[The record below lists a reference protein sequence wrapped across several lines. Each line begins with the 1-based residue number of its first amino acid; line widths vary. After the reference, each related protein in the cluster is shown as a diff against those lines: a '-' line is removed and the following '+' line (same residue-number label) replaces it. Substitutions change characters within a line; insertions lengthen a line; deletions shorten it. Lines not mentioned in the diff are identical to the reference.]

1 MAKRRFLPKYVT
13 AFSDRHGKERL
24 RFRRKGFESHYFD
37 APLGTEAFRIEYQ
50 TCMAGKVDSKE
61 RAVARTVPGSIAE
74 AVTRYISVPSRLG
87 PTPTTQ
93 AKITA
98 ILTKFRDRYGNGPNG
113 PCMLVDCDF
122 EVIDVIVGEKRQKV
136 KVDGKWEG
144 GIEAARKLR
153 KELIR
158 FFDYCIKAKM
168 ITVNP
173 ASQSERVKV
182 AAGQKSK
189 GFHTWTEDEIEQY
202 RKRHALGTK
211 ARLAM
216 ELLLWT
222 DQRGIDAMHLGRQHI
237 KDGRFNI
244 SQSKNGKDLRIKV
257 APQLLRAISS
267 MPAGSLGEMCYLV
280 NAWGKPFTRKGFGNK
295 MRQWCNEAD
304 LRHCSAHGL
313 RKAMMRRM
321 AELEMG
327 NQTMKAV
334 SGHTRDEEVAR
345 YTAAANQ
352 AKLADSAITKVSQ
365 WEMSNLQTGLDI
377 GPQEGV
383 ENVA

>member
-1 MAKRRFLPKYVT
+1 M
-13 AFSDRHGKERL
+13 G
-24 RFRRKGFESHYFD
+24 
-37 APLGTEAFRIEYQ
+37 
-50 TCMAGKVDSKE
+50 
-61 RAVARTVPGSIAE
+61 
-74 AVTRYISVPSRLG
+74 
-87 PTPTTQ
+87 
-93 AKITA
+93 
-98 ILTKFRDRYGNGPNG
+98 
-113 PCMLVDCDF
+113 
-122 EVIDVIVGEKRQKV
+122 
-136 KVDGKWEG
+136 G

-365 WEMSNLQTGLDI
+365 WEMSNLETGLDI